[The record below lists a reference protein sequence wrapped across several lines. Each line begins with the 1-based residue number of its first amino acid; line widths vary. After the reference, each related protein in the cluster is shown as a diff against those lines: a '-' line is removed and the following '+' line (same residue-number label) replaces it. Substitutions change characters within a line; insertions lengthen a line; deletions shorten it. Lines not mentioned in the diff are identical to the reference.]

1 MKLNK
6 STLLVFFALVLG
18 ACSGPVKQEAMSDDE
33 WPTLDKFHMTMAEAF
48 HPFKDSTNLE
58 PAKKLAAELAQS
70 ADAWAAEALPAKVN
84 NDDTRAL
91 LEALKSDSHKLAD
104 QVNAGAPNDS
114 IGASLTA
121 LHDRFHQITEA
132 WHGGGEKHE
141 H

>member
-1 MKLNK
+1 MNFKR
-6 STLLVFFALVLG
+6 STRIVLFSLILG
-18 ACSGPVKQEAMSDDE
+18 ACSGPAKQEAMGDEE
-33 WPTLDKFHMTMAEAF
+33 WPTLDKFHMSMAEAF
-48 HPFKDSTNLE
+48 HPYKDSANLE
-58 PAKKLAAELAQS
+58 PAKKLAPELAQS
-70 ADAWAAEALPAKVN
+70 ADAWVAEQLPAKVN
-84 NDDTRAL
+84 NDDTKAL

-121 LHDRFHQITEA
+121 LHNRFHQITEA

>member
-1 MKLNK
+1 MNINK
-6 STLLVFFALVLG
+6 TTLLVFSVLIIG
-18 ACSGPVKQEAMSDDE
+18 ACSGPAKQETMADDE

-48 HPFKDSTNLE
+48 HPYKDSANLE
-58 PAKKLAAELAQS
+58 PAKKLAPELAQS
-70 ADAWAAEALPAKVN
+70 ADAWASEVLPAKVN
-84 NDDTRAL
+84 NDETKAL

-114 IGASLTA
+114 IGTYLTA
-121 LHDRFHQITEA
+121 LHNRFHQITEV